1 LPLLTEQGLKPITS
15 VWRKRDAWTPPAHGG
30 VTVNAMSDLT
40 PEPHYI
46 LSVRNQGLPWWKALS
61 ELIDNGF
68 DAKANRVEITVKGR
82 TVTVTDNGRG
92 MPDVIKAIRLGGHV
106 ASYGRGL
113 GMYGVGLKD
122 AWLSSGDKIDIR
134 TVHAGLKTT
143 ISVDIR
149 QIGSDWIGP
158 DPTIESTTEKDGT
171 TIVLHLRDGR
181 NIPTLEVFQKLGFI
195 FSPAITQG
203 LQIVRINGGKTHP
216 VSATPLPPFS
226 ESVQDTFDIQ
236 GKSVSLNIGILRQGE
251 RMPEGPFCFAYR
263 HRIIEHSSLG
273 AKNLS
278 CMAMGG
284 IITLGDGWVFT
295 KNKDAIAENSDEL
308 EDEIYSRIKHLLVKA
323 NKMAIDVQSDQMK
336 TELESMVNEAL
347 GEAKREARH
356 STRDTHGTVKPAGS
370 GKKRT
375 RASKIHVDLPG
386 SVTQDADGIRR
397 RGVKIDWC
405 QIGSDQIGKYDPRTN
420 TVNLNLDHQFVAAVK
435 VSHNNPAMFAVA
447 FAIYTDW
454 ICTHAKD
461 GSKTL
466 FDVDDF
472 GSTLGRLIK
481 GMRLTDDKTRK
492 ASGGGSVS
500 SNERE
505 SVQSIE
511 SGHTSQRPA

>member
-1 LPLLTEQGLKPITS
+1 
-15 VWRKRDAWTPPAHGG
+15 
-30 VTVNAMSDLT
+30 MSDLT

-68 DAKANRVEITVKGR
+68 DAKANRVEITVKGK

-134 TVHAGLKTT
+134 TVHAGVKTT

-158 DPTIESTTEKDGT
+158 DPTIESTTEKEGT
-171 TIVLHLRDGR
+171 VIVLHLRDDR
-181 NIPTLEVFQKLGFI
+181 KAPSQEVFNKLGFI

-203 LQIVRINGGKTHP
+203 LQIVRIVGGKANP

-226 ESVQDTFDIQ
+226 ESVQDSFEID
-236 GKSVSLNIGILRQGE
+236 GKSASLNVGILQPGT

-263 HRIIEHSSLG
+263 HRVIEHSSLG
-273 AKNLS
+273 SKNMS
-278 CMAMGG
+278 CMSMGG
-284 IITLGDGWVFT
+284 MITLGDGWVFT
-295 KNKDAIAENSDEL
+295 KNKDAIAENADQL
-308 EDEIYSRIKHLLVKA
+308 EDAIYSRIKHLLVKA
-323 NKMAIDVQSDQMK
+323 NKMAMDVQSDQIK

-347 GEAKREARH
+347 GEARREARH
-356 STRDTHGTVKPAGS
+356 STRETRGTVKPAAS
-370 GKKRT
+370 GTKRT

-386 SVTQDADGIRR
+386 SVTTDADGVRR
-397 RGVKIDWC
+397 RGLKIDWC
-405 QIGSDQIGKYDPRTN
+405 QIGSDDIGKYDPRTN
-420 TVNLNLDHQFVAAVK
+420 TVNLNLEHPFVAAAK
-435 VSHNNPAMFAVA
+435 VSHNNPALFAVA
-447 FAIYTDW
+447 FAVYAEW
-454 ICTHAKD
+454 LCMHKD
-461 GSKTL
+461 AQQRTL
-466 FDVDDF
+466 FEVDDF

-481 GMRLTDDKTRK
+481 GMRLADDKTRK
-492 ASGGGSVS
+492 ASSGGSVPGDV
-500 SNERE
+500 RDA
-505 SVQSIE
+505 VQSFE